1 LNERIAII
9 PARSGSKRIPGK
21 NSKDFLGTPMIEWP
35 LRALKSTG
43 LFDHVIVS
51 TDDPQVAAISRPYGI
66 EVLGRALHLAD
77 DFTDTTTVLK
87 AIISDMSESHE
98 DPWVYMIYPTTPT
111 TGEILEEFVSFC
123 EAMPSGFSVSVAKS
137 RVPVQR
143 AMAINEQGVLSLREP
158 DSVLTRSQDL
168 KPVFF
173 DAGKFYGA
181 RKSDW
186 VATSNPLCESPRGF
200 EIPDWLSIDLDTL
213 EDWEF
218 AEYKFRGRAVAN

>member
-1 LNERIAII
+1 MNERIAII

-21 NSKDFLGTPMIEWP
+21 NWKDFLGTPMIEWP

-43 LFDHVIVS
+43 LFDDVIVS
-51 TDDPQVAAISRPYGI
+51 TDDPQVAELSRPYAVR
-66 EVLGRALHLAD
+66 VLGREPHLAD

-87 AIISDMSESHE
+87 TIISDMSESDE

-111 TGEILEEFVSFC
+111 TSKILEEFVTFC
-123 EAMPSGFSVSVAKS
+123 EAAPSGFSVSVAKS

-143 AMAINEQGVLSLREP
+143 ALAINKEGFLSLREP
-158 DSVLTRSQDL
+158 DAVLTRTQDL
-168 KPVFF
+168 KPAFF

-186 VATSNPLCESPRGF
+186 IATNNPLCDSPRGF
-200 EIPDWLSIDLDTL
+200 ELPNWLSIDLDTL

-218 AEYKFRGRAVAN
+218 AEYKFRGRALAN